1 MTEYL
6 IFLFF
11 KIFYVYRCYR
21 FEELRSR
28 GGSSSQAGCGSS
40 SRSLRSVSSMEEAMR
55 EQQEKFR
62 EELRQQQMAFLKE
75 QSEYMDAYNAQAQ
88 QAMNVSVLFLLY
100 TLDIG
105 SITNILYLQQY
116 WFPQQ
121 AQQQPFVFPQFQPPM
136 PQWGLHA
143 PPPPPPPQV
152 LQFS

>member
-1 MTEYL
+1 MFTGVIDL
-6 IFLFF
+6 T
-11 KIFYVYRCYR
+11 
-21 FEELRSR
+21 ELRPR

-40 SRSLRSVSSMEEAMR
+40 SCSRRSVSSMEEAMR

-62 EELRQQQMAFLKE
+62 EELGQQQMAFLKE
-75 QSEYMDAYNAQAQ
+75 QSEYMAAYNAQAQ
-88 QAMNVSVLFLLY
+88 QSMNVSVLFLLY

-105 SITNILYLQQY
+105 SITNILYLQQS

-121 AQQQPFVFPQFQPPM
+121 AQQQPFVFPQFQSSM

-143 PPPPPPPQV
+143 SPPRPPPQV

>member
-1 MTEYL
+1 MFTGV
-6 IFLFF
+6 IDST
-11 KIFYVYRCYR
+11 
-21 FEELRSR
+21 ELRSR
-28 GGSSSQAGCGSS
+28 GGSLSQAGCGSS
-40 SRSLRSVSSMEEAMR
+40 SHSCRSVSSMEDTMR

-62 EELRQQQMAFLKE
+62 EEMRQQQMTFLQQ
-75 QSEYMDAYNAQAQ
+75 QSEYMAAYNAEAQ
-88 QAMNVSVLFLLY
+88 QAMNVSVLFILN

-105 SITNILYLQQY
+105 SITNILYLQQS

-121 AQQQPFVFPQFQPPM
+121 AQQQPFVFPQFQPSM